1 MERLPERFQTGGKL
15 YNYNFESEK
24 QSGGE
29 IKENLSPR
37 SENWKKK
44 YLEIKKERDNLLKE
58 NKKLK
63 GKFNEK

>member
-1 MERLPERFQTGGKL
+1 MERLSERFQTGGKL

-29 IKENLSPR
+29 IKGNLSPR
-37 SENWKKK
+37 SDNWRKK

-63 GKFNEK
+63 EKLNVK